1 MKRLGLFIISLV
13 TLFMLSCSSGTY
25 VGRTY
30 SSYPNSYGYDY
41 YPYSGYNYSYDPYW
55 NNYGSFYPYTNPG
68 YNYGYGWDYYPY
80 NYRYY
85 HNYDRSINE
94 MW

>member
-1 MKRLGLFIISLV
+1 MKRLGLFIISLFIF
-13 TLFMLSCSSGTY
+13 FMVSCSSGTY

-30 SSYPNSYGYDY
+30 TNSYGYDY
-41 YPYSGYNYSYDPYW
+41 YPYSYYNYDPSW
-55 NNYGSFYPYTNPG
+55 NNYGGYYPYSDPFYQN
-68 YNYGYGWDYYPY
+68 YNYGYGWNYYPY